1 MSGFDNA
8 DIYELVCVYILNVL
22 GKKYGKNKVGF
33 YIDDGLAFENVSG
46 LQHEKI
52 RKNIIRNFKKELN
65 LDIDSETNLKIVNCF
80 RCNLNPFYRKIS
92 TS

>member
-1 MSGFDNA
+1 MSGFDSA
-8 DIYELVCVYILNVL
+8 KIFELICVYILNVL

-33 YIDDGLAFENVSG
+33 YIDNGLAFESVSG

-52 RKNIIRNFKKELN
+52 RKNVIKNFKKEFNLN
-65 LDIDSETNLKIVNCF
+65 IDSETNLKTVNCF
-80 RCNLNPFYRKIS
+80 RCNLNPFHRKIS